1 MMRPLL
7 LSAFA
12 AWACLVVGAAAQD
25 APRLTGPT
33 PFTKEAAAPPMQR
46 QVTDDI
52 RRKRN
57 YPAAHYNRGLA
68 LLKSGDSA
76 AARAEFEIAHRL
88 DPQIP

>member
-1 MMRPLL
+1 LVLL
-7 LSAFA
+7 QAGKFSEAKSEFE
-12 AWACLVVGAAAQD
+12 GA
-25 APRLTGPT
+25 
-33 PFTKEAAAPPMQR
+33 
-46 QVTDDI
+46 I

-76 AARAEFEIAHRL
+76 AAHAEFEIAHRL